1 MRSTPRTLNNKR
13 TLNRCQAQAMSE
25 PVIVALIGGGF
36 TVIVALLELTRRQN
50 NRDHGENSRKLD
62 YLADLFRD
70 HLKSHK

>member
-1 MRSTPRTLNNKR
+1 MGPTMNNEI
-13 TLNRCQAQAMSE
+13 A
-25 PVIVALIGGGF
+25 VALIAGGF

-70 HLKSHK
+70 HLKGHK

>member
-1 MRSTPRTLNNKR
+1 
-13 TLNRCQAQAMSE
+13 MSD

-36 TVIVALLELTRRQN
+36 TIIVALLELTRRQN

-70 HLKSHK
+70 HLNGHK